1 MLINPYTEPEQN
13 ILKDGFLSS
22 FVTYKSITSI
32 VVKTF
37 HIYKSKYAQLLMI
50 SIIPFIPALIL
61 ETFYNNELNSLFN
74 FFLSGDSLETAQ
86 FPNVS
91 FIAYILLLFQF
102 LLEPLAFAAM
112 IIALGRI
119 VITQDTNIITAYYLA
134 LTRGYSLILNVVIF
148 YFFILLFG
156 FLSLY
161 LIGAPLLII
170 WLIATI
176 IYRHA
181 IYFENS
187 GPGFALLRSIQLLV
201 RSWKDLFKFSIPLL
215 MVIIIQLILTTIA
228 TSVTTSVA
236 PFIHQLIS
244 LISAPIVPIVTT
256 LAYVHYRIKFEN
268 LSYVDYGNS
277 VVNLGISNEE

>member
-1 MLINPYTEPEQN
+1 MFINPYSEPEQN
-13 ILKDGFLSS
+13 ISKDGFLNS
-22 FVTYKSITSI
+22 FATYKSITSI
-32 VVKTF
+32 ISKTL
-37 HIYKSKYAQLLMI
+37 HIYKSKYAQLLLI

-61 ETFYNNELNSLFN
+61 EIFYNNELNSLLS
-74 FFLSGDSLETAQ
+74 FFLSGDSLETTQ

-91 FIAYILLLFQF
+91 FMVYILLLFQ
-102 LLEPLAFAAM
+102 LLLDPLALAAM

-119 VITQDTNIITAYYLA
+119 LIVQDTNIITAYYLA

-176 IYRHA
+176 IYPHA

-187 GPGFALLRSIQLLV
+187 GPGFALFRSIQLLV
-201 RSWKDLFKFSIPLL
+201 RSWKDLFKFWIPLL
-215 MVIIIQLILTTIA
+215 MVIIIQLVVTTY
-228 TSVTTSVA
+228 VTTSIA
-236 PFIHQLIS
+236 PFITQLIS
-244 LISAPIVPIVTT
+244 LVFAPIVPIVSS
-256 LAYVHYRIKFEN
+256 LAYIHYRIKIEN
-268 LSYVDYGNS
+268 LSYIDFGNS
-277 VVNLGISNEE
+277 VLNLGVTIEE